1 MNDDYCKWVALQRG
15 VNVGGANKVP
25 MADLHALVEGWA
37 GRAIVS
43 GDMHCQGWRDQDY

>member
-1 MNDDYCKWVALQRG
+1 MNDDYCKWVVRLRG
-15 VNVGGANKVP
+15 VNVGGANKVL

-43 GDMHCQGWRDQDY
+43 GYTRRQGWRDQDY